1 MNKPKFYY
9 SQYSDDN
16 VTWSPLKVDWCL
28 STVVGQSRDCPYRVR
43 YFDSEHDEIDY
54 DVVREAER
62 EYELIQNIVLSL
74 NKNKI

>member
-9 SQYSDDN
+9 SQFSDDN
-16 VTWSPLKVDWCL
+16 VTWRPLKIGWCL
-28 STVVGQSRDCPYRVR
+28 NTVVGQSRECPYRVR

>member
-1 MNKPKFYY
+1 
-9 SQYSDDN
+9 
-16 VTWSPLKVDWCL
+16 
-28 STVVGQSRDCPYRVR
+28 VR